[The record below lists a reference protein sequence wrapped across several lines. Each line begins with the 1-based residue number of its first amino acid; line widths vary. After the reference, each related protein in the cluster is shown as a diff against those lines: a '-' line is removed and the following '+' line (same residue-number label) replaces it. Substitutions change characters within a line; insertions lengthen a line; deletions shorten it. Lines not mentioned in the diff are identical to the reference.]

1 MTQYLRVLSIL
12 PEHEWAT
19 NLNSY
24 SMTQTHRNKG
34 PKRQGIEWEN
44 LQWEMK
50 TRSKENKSNSGDREA
65 LHKFMTYAKHIYW
78 DTLFAGGNI
87 PKVSRAL
94 SHTMLAKRTQ
104 TASETSAYRLII
116 TAQLEG
122 LVPPQWFLW
131 GTVSSPRLAL
141 TSQLDKDT
149 ELKFPLSFHQGFWE
163 KNPIQNTIKSAKWRI
178 SNRKAEVK
186 LLPFL
191 SNMVF

>member
-1 MTQYLRVLSIL
+1 MSELPTWTHIAWPKLTGIRVQNGKVLSGRTCNEKWRL
-12 PEHEWAT
+12 EV
-19 NLNSY
+19 
-24 SMTQTHRNKG
+24 K
-34 PKRQGIEWEN
+34 
-44 LQWEMK
+44 K
-50 TRSKENKSNSGDREA
+50 TKVIVGYQEA

-78 DTLFAGGNI
+78 ETLFAGGNI

-104 TASETSAYRLII
+104 NASETSAYRLII

-163 KNPIQNTIKSAKWRI
+163 KNPIQNTIKVLNEGFQIEKQK
-178 SNRKAEVK
+178 SNYYHLWVTWFFK
-186 LLPFL
+186 F
-191 SNMVF
+191 